1 MEAEGN
7 SMLTNQE
14 QNRGEQVQ
22 DISTHSWE
30 AINNSF
36 FEVQKILQENKLL
49 IGEIN
54 HNQESKMPNNIA
66 RNVALIKELN
76 SNMTQVVGLYSN
88 LSSSFVS
95 YIEEE
100 AAQKHKADNQ
110 EKKHSDEIAT
120 TSGTKTEHAS

>member
-1 MEAEGN
+1 MDGEGN
-7 SMLTNQE
+7 PTHANQE
-14 QNRGEQVQ
+14 QNRGAQNQ
-22 DISTHSWE
+22 GNPAHSWE
-30 AINNSF
+30 AINNGF

-95 YIEEE
+95 YMEEE
-100 AAQKHKADNQ
+100 AAQKRNSEQ
-110 EKKHSDEIAT
+110 EKMHSDAVAP
-120 TSGTKTEHAS
+120 TSGTKGGDAT